1 MPRLGPLLQLSREH
15 HNALVLARSIANLP
29 SPAPADVLHAL
40 NLRVAEYWQMEMHA
54 HFQHEEGIL
63 ANIPDALPPALR
75 QRLLND
81 HAALAEGAR
90 QAVAQ
95 TLDESALRA
104 WGQRL
109 AGHVRMEERE
119 CFPAMQAALGL
130 G

>member
-1 MPRLGPLLQLSREH
+1 MPRLGPLLHLSREH

-29 SPAPADVLHAL
+29 SPAPVDVLHAA
-40 NLRVAEYWQMEMHA
+40 NLRVAHYWQTEMHA

-63 ANIPDALPPALR
+63 AQIPGALPPALQ
-75 QRLLND
+75 QRLLDD
-81 HAALAEGAR
+81 HIELAEAAR
-90 QAVAQ
+90 QAAAR
-95 TLDESALRA
+95 TLDEAALRE

-109 AGHVRMEERE
+109 AAHVRMEERE